1 MQGLWFQ
8 MLTRVGWRLVPPSL
22 LVVALPSTAFAFHM
36 SRPPENPLI
45 LIVAFVAVVVM
56 TIGVIIAM
64 IQSRS
69 DGRLTKKKGPRQFG
83 KRRGRGPS
91 YKR

>member
-8 MLTRVGWRLVPPSL
+8 LLTRVGWWFFLPSL
-22 LVVALPSTAFAFHM
+22 LVVALPSTVSAFHM
-36 SRPPENPLI
+36 SRPPEDPLV

-64 IQSRS
+64 IRSKS
-69 DGRLTKKKGPRQFG
+69 DGRLTKKRGPRQFG
-83 KRRGRGPS
+83 RRRGRGRS
-91 YKR
+91 

>member
-8 MLTRVGWRLVPPSL
+8 MVARAGWWFVPPSL
-22 LVVALPSTAFAFHM
+22 LVVALPSTVSAFHM
-36 SRPPENPLI
+36 SQPPENPLV

-64 IQSRS
+64 IRGSS
-69 DGRLTKKKGPRQFG
+69 DGKLRKKRDPRQFE
-83 KRRGRGPS
+83 KRRGRGRS
-91 YKR
+91 

>member
-8 MLTRVGWRLVPPSL
+8 RLTRVGWWFIPASL
-22 LVVALPSTAFAFHM
+22 LIVALPSTVSAFHM
-36 SRPPENPLI
+36 SQPPENPLV

-64 IQSRS
+64 IRSRS
-69 DGRLTKKKGPRQFG
+69 DGRPTKKRGPRQFG
-83 KRRGRGPS
+83 KRRGRGRS
-91 YKR
+91 

>member
-8 MLTRVGWRLVPPSL
+8 MVARAGWWFVPPSL
-22 LVVALPSTAFAFHM
+22 LVVALPSTVSAFHM
-36 SRPPENPLI
+36 SQPPENPLV

-64 IQSRS
+64 IRSRS
-69 DGRLTKKKGPRQFG
+69 DGRLTKKRGPRPFG
-83 KRRGRGPS
+83 KRRGRGRS
-91 YKR
+91 

>member
-8 MLTRVGWRLVPPSL
+8 MVARVGWWFVPPSL
-22 LVVALPSTAFAFHM
+22 LVVALPSPASAFHM
-36 SRPPENPLI
+36 SQPPENPLV

-64 IQSRS
+64 IRGSS
-69 DGRLTKKKGPRQFG
+69 DGKLRKKRDPRQFE
-83 KRRGRGPS
+83 KRRGRGHS
-91 YKR
+91 

>member
-8 MLTRVGWRLVPPSL
+8 MLTRVGWWFIPPSL
-22 LVVALPSTAFAFHM
+22 LIVALPSTVSAFHM
-36 SRPPENPLI
+36 SQPPENPLV

-64 IQSRS
+64 IRSRP
-69 DGRLTKKKGPRQFG
+69 DDKLTKTRCPRQFG
-83 KRRGRGPS
+83 KRRGKGRS
-91 YKR
+91 